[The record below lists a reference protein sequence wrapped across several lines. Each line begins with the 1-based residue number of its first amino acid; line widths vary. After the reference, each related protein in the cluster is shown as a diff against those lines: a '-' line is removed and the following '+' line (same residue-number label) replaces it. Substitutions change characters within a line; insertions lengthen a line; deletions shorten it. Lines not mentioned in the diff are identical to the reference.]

1 MRHFLKNLALT
12 TGLVLTSY
20 SAIGQGLT
28 ADKTIRIIVPYVA
41 GGTSDILGR
50 MLAQSLGEQLG
61 RTVIVENK
69 AGAGGAIGTE
79 ATVRATPDGTTI
91 LLHSGAIA
99 TEPALKKSLPYD
111 VEKDLTAVTT
121 AVKGPFALLVSNATP
136 AKNVSELIAYAK
148 ANPGKLN
155 FGTPG
160 IGTSVH
166 LASEQ
171 FKVAAGIEINHVPY
185 KGASSALT
193 ALMGNE
199 VQIVVDPLATAKQLD
214 QSGKARALAVTTEKR
229 SELWPEKTTVS
240 EQALRGFD
248 SSVWYGLYV
257 PSKTPPQ
264 TVKQLN
270 EAFVAVLKSPKMVQ
284 WLHEKGLEPVADS
297 TTQAQKWL
305 KDDIAQWKKV
315 VRAAGIE
322 PQ

>member
-1 MRHFLKNLALT
+1 MRHFLKKLALGA
-12 TGLVLTSY
+12 GLVLTSY
-20 SAIGQGLT
+20 SAIGEGLT

-79 ATVRATPDGTTI
+79 ATARATPDGTTI

-136 AKNVSELIAYAK
+136 AKNIAELIAYAK

-185 KGASSALT
+185 KGASAALT

-229 SELWPEKTTVS
+229 SELWPEKSTVS

-284 WLHEKGLEPVADS
+284 WLHDKGLEPVADS

-305 KDDIAQWKKV
+305 TDDITQWKKV
-315 VRAAGIE
+315 VQAAGIE

>member
-1 MRHFLKNLALT
+1 MRHFLKKLALGA
-12 TGLVLTSY
+12 GLVLTSY

-136 AKNVSELIAYAK
+136 AKNIAELIAYAK

-185 KGASSALT
+185 KGASAALT

-229 SELWPEKTTVS
+229 SELWPEKSTVS

-284 WLHEKGLEPVADS
+284 WLHDKGLEPVADS

-305 KDDIAQWKKV
+305 TDDIAQWKKV
-315 VRAAGIE
+315 VQAAGIE